1 MTVQDPPQDDTQ
13 AAPADTTDSL
23 VRSSAV
29 MAAGTLVSR
38 ITGFLRVMVIAAVL
52 GSSPL
57 SNAYNTANNAPF
69 SLYELL
75 LGGVLSAV
83 LVPLLVRENKRD
95 RREGDLY
102 AQRLLTLVVLV
113 LVGLTVLSVL
123 GAPLILDLIANRMAG
138 SQREIAVAFL
148 RYFLPQVLFLGIV
161 AVVVAILQSRRRFAA
176 PMWAPVLNNL
186 TVIATGLLFMYVVDG
201 QPTPDTITAGETM
214 LLGLGTSAGIV
225 VQTLALLPS
234 LLRAGFRPRPRLG
247 FHRLG
252 LGAIGRLGTWTIVYV
267 TTNLAGLFVVT
278 NIGGAVDR
286 ALAATHQ
293 SLNYG
298 YTPYQNAFTVFSLPH
313 AIVAVSVITALL
325 PRMSSHAADG
335 RFGLVRSDL
344 STGIRLAAV
353 LIVPAAVALVALGR
367 PVGVTIFSLGFYSA
381 DNAGYTGLVIAAFAF
396 GLIPFSIFQLMLRVF
411 YALQDTRTPALVNM
425 LGTAVTIALG
435 IGCYLVL
442 PHQGVMISL
451 ALAYGVGYL
460 VNTLVAA
467 AILRRRLGGIDGR
480 RVVGVLARMVAAAV
494 PGGVLAWLATLGL
507 TQLLGDGKTTAVI
520 CVVVGGLLVLGSF
533 LALAR
538 ALRVTEVATLVSTF
552 RGRRASGG

>member
-1 MTVQDPPQDDTQ
+1 MTVQDPPQDDT
-13 AAPADTTDSL
+13 PASASDGTDNL

-95 RREGDLY
+95 RHQGDLY

-113 LVGLTVLSVL
+113 LVGLTVLSVV
-123 GAPLILDLIANRMAG
+123 GAPLILDVIANRMAG
-138 SQREIAVAFL
+138 PQREIAIAFL
-148 RYFLPQVLFLGIV
+148 RYFLPQVLFLGVV

-186 TVIATGLLFMYVVDG
+186 TVIGAGLLFMYVVDG

-247 FHRLG
+247 FQHLG

-335 RFGLVRSDL
+335 QFGLVRSDL
-344 STGIRLAAV
+344 SSGIRLAAV
-353 LIVPAAVALVALGR
+353 LIVPAAVALIALGR

-381 DNAGYTGLVIAAFAF
+381 DNAGYTGLVIAAFAV
-396 GLIPFSIFQLMLRVF
+396 GLIPFSLFQLMLRVF
-411 YALQDTRTPALVNM
+411 YALQDTRTPALVNV
-425 LGTAVTIALG
+425 LGTATTIALG
-435 IGCYLVL
+435 VGCYLVL
-442 PHQGVMISL
+442 PHEAVMITL
-451 ALAYGVGYL
+451 ALAYGVGYV

-467 AILRRRLGGIDGR
+467 TILRRRLGGIDGR

-507 TQLLGDGKTTAVI
+507 THLLGDGKTTAVI
-520 CVVVGGLLVLGSF
+520 CVVVGGLLVLGGF

-552 RGRRASGG
+552 RGRHASGG